1 MEKKQGLFINALYN
15 KMSAILD
22 KMAEHPETVTEEEQD
37 KLGKLYSLIC
47 KTLGISE
54 HSQWRC
60 TWEVFKWAETARK
73 LAGFACD
80 DYACETQ
87 NIILDVGANEIL
99 RVIAGTGGQAYDAN
113 NAYIYVGTDTTRE
126 AADQTGIIATG
137 VNRAYAG
144 MDIGYPVV
152 NGRQAIYRGSFGDNS
167 ANFKWQE
174 SSIVNGTGTN
184 AVAMNRKVANLG
196 EKVTGTWTL
205 QITLSIVSA

>member
-1 MEKKQGLFINALYN
+1 MEKKSIFIDALYK
-15 KMSAILD
+15 KMSTILD
-22 KMAEHPETVTEEEQD
+22 QMAEHPETVTEEQKN
-37 KLGKLYSLIC
+37 KLSALYSKIC
-47 KTLGISE
+47 KAVGISE

-60 TWEVFKWAETARK
+60 TWEVFKWSDTARK
-73 LAGFACD
+73 LAGLPCD
-80 DYACETQ
+80 DYSCETQ

-99 RVIAGTGGQAYDAN
+99 RIIAGTGGQAYDAN

-126 AADQTGIIATG
+126 DATQTGLIATG

-152 NGRQAIYRGSFGDNS
+152 NGRQAIYRASFGDNS
-167 ANFKWQE
+167 ANFSWNE

-184 AVAMNRKVANLG
+184 AVAMNRKVSTLG
-196 EKVTGTWTL
+196 TKVTGTWTL